1 MDPRDPSGWWWGTPP
16 GASSRQLGRGGRP
29 QERGR
34 GNAPAAPP
42 HGGGGRWGGCP
53 RWGDPAGATGAT
65 WTVGAWPR
73 VAVVPFG
80 GSVAI
85 NCSHGACPGGNGTL
99 GLETPLSAT
108 AGAGGRRWQS
118 FLLLNVSRWDPGPVT
133 CHGRCGEA
141 EGNAS
146 ARILVY
152 REQPGG
158 RQGGTGEGGTGAAA
172 VDGRAAAPRQ
182 ARRSGWCWS
191 RYRRWRWA
199 RAAT

>member
-1 MDPRDPSGWWWGTPP
+1 MPRGSPHT
-16 GASSRQLGRGGRP
+16 GAGGA
-29 QERGR
+29 G
-34 GNAPAAPP
+34 GAARA
-42 HGGGGRWGGCP
+42 GGG
-53 RWGDPAGATGAT
+53 PAGAAGAT

-85 NCSHGACPGGNGTL
+85 NCSRGACPGGNGTL
-99 GLETPLSAT
+99 GLETPLSAA
-108 AGAGGRRWQS
+108 AGAGGRHWQS

-158 RQGGTGEGGTGAAA
+158 RRGGTRAGGAGAAA
-172 VDGRAAAPRQ
+172 VDGRVAARQQ
-182 ARRSGWCWS
+182 ARRSAWCWS
-191 RYRRWRWA
+191 RCHPWRWA